1 MSVNYG
7 SKAGFG
13 RRAGAVRTPIRAAD
27 RAEQPVKGMGQIAP
41 LIGLAGLLLVVI
53 IATVRILPDF
63 ASINADTAQIE
74 DKVIAIVN
82 QPITHLPRSQPFGL
96 FTAGWFH
103 DGATK
108 PNFNT
113 VDVRASQEL
122 IYKDYVYVTSNLNP
136 TEMFIASELEFNAMT
151 KYFYVD
157 RSLPKKRLSEA
168 EMVEINRLYRLI
180 GEDER
185 ALELKWMTVAGLFAL
200 GVGSVATMV
209 FLILRSRQPQPS

>member
-1 MSVNYG
+1 
-7 SKAGFG
+7 
-13 RRAGAVRTPIRAAD
+13 
-27 RAEQPVKGMGQIAP
+27 MGQMAP
-41 LIGLAGLLLVVI
+41 LIGLAALLLVVI
-53 IATVRILPDF
+53 VATLRILPGF
-63 ASINADTAQIE
+63 ATINADVAQIE

-82 QPITHLPRSQPFGL
+82 QPITHLPRAAPFGQ
-96 FTAGWFH
+96 FSPGWFH

-108 PNFNT
+108 PDFNT

-122 IYKDYVYVTSNLNP
+122 IYKDSAYVTSNLNP

-185 ALELKWMTVAGLFAL
+185 ALELKWLTVAGLFAV
-200 GVGSVATMV
+200 GVGAVAAMV
-209 FLILRSRQPQPS
+209 FLILRSRQPQPN